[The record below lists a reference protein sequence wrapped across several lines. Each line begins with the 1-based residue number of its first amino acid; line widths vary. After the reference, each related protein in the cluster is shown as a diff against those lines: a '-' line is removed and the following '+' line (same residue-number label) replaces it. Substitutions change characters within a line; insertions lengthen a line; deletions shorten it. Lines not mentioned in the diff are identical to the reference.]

1 MAVFDFSKLTD
12 FSTYHEQSFVAL
24 ALFFYLAISKK
35 ATAKFRDLV
44 GLDPKS
50 PFLKAFVFL
59 HNAALAVFSLVVFL
73 KSTPLVVSHYAANG
87 WESLH
92 CSSAFWNEG
101 FGFWANIFYISKY
114 YEFVD
119 SWILILKGKECS
131 FLQVYHHTGIAIAM
145 WLGTRSEANWLLW
158 VAVLNSFI
166 HTLMYTYFS
175 AATLG
180 YRSPLAQALTTAQ
193 LTQFMIGLCG
203 ASSGYF
209 YKGCMNESQR
219 FSLIFIQ
226 VYAIG
231 LIYLFYE
238 MYKAKYKAKKHK
250 KK

>member
-131 FLQVYHHTGIAIAM
+131 FLQVYHHTGIGEN
-145 WLGTRSEANWLLW
+145 GTKSKATILYNYSTTTTSPHLSQPLPCG
-158 VAVLNSFI
+158 
-166 HTLMYTYFS
+166 S
-175 AATLG
+175 ALV
-180 YRSPLAQALTTAQ
+180 RRP
-193 LTQFMIGLCG
+193 IGCYG
-203 ASSGYF
+203 
-209 YKGCMNESQR
+209 
-219 FSLIFIQ
+219 
-226 VYAIG
+226 
-231 LIYLFYE
+231 
-238 MYKAKYKAKKHK
+238 
-250 KK
+250 

>member
-1 MAVFDFSKLTD
+1 MSSKFFE
-12 FSTYHEQSFVAL
+12 FSTYQDPTFVAL

-35 ATAKFRDLV
+35 ATAKFRDLI

-50 PFLKAFVFL
+50 SFLKAFVFL
-59 HNAALAVFSLVVFL
+59 HNAALAIFSLIVFL
-73 KSTPLVVSHYAANG
+73 KSTPLVISHYTTNG

-101 FGFWANIFYISKY
+101 FGYWANIFYISKY

-145 WLGTRSEANWLLW
+145 WLGTRSEANWLMW
-158 VAVLNSFI
+158 VTVLNSFI
-166 HTLMYTYFS
+166 HALMYTYFS

-193 LTQFMIGLCG
+193 LTQFMIGIVL
-203 ASSGYF
+203 SSTCYF
-209 YKGCMNESQR
+209 YKGCINDSQR
-219 FSLIFIQ
+219 FSLIFIH
-226 VYAIG
+226 VYAVG

-238 MYKAKYKAKKHK
+238 MYKNKYNNKKRK
-250 KK
+250 Q